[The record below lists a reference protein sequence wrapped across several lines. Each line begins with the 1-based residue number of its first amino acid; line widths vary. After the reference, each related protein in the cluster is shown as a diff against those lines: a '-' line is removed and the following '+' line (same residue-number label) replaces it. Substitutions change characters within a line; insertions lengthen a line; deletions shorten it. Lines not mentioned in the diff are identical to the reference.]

1 MGVIFWIIFSFFT
14 FCLGLIFG
22 TVVKKRDAK
31 LNEFNKQSEEWWND
45 TTEVKD
51 EDFFKSGASECNDDF
66 FTNKKSKKTKNL
78 KINVRSGLGPGPNSQ
93 VVMGGA
99 YKEIRKMI
107 LKLYGINV
115 TNDRQFR
122 EIKRRLDRD

>member
-14 FCLGLIFG
+14 FCLGLIVG

-31 LNEFNKQSEEWWND
+31 LNELNKQSEEWWND

-51 EDFFKSGASECNDDF
+51 EDFFKSGAAECDDDF

-78 KINVRSGLGPGPNSQ
+78 KEIKINVRSGPNSQ

-122 EIKRRLDRD
+122 EIKRRLGKD